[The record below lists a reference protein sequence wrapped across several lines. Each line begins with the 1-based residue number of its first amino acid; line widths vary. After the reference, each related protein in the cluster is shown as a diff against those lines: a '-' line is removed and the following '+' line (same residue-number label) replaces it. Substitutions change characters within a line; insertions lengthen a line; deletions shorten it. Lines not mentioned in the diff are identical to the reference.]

1 MTTRMQATL
10 TRTLT
15 SGILATLSVATIAD
29 AVETRFWRVDSRRDH
44 EEAEAD
50 GVAID
55 AEGAMTLS
63 LARSTEIAS
72 DEIYLWEIARG
83 KDGELFLGSG
93 DSGHV
98 LRADGDEPEL
108 LADLELLE
116 VMALA
121 VDGDVVYAGGA
132 PDGTVYAIDRDGT
145 VTPYF
150 DTEQGVVWDLTMHP
164 DGDLLVTTGE
174 TGKVFRVSGKDDGEV
189 IYESSDAHVMC
200 VTVESASS
208 ILVGTAGDGLV
219 CRLDGEGGVE
229 ILYDAAEEEIRS
241 IVLGDDGEVFIAVNV
256 APGDGSGNGDGPRPA
271 VYALGEHGSAR
282 RVWRTSSH
290 FLFALDRD
298 RDGTL
303 IAGTGE
309 PATIVR
315 IEPHRR
321 ETTTLVEL
329 DEGNVLS
336 IDASRDAIRVATG
349 DPARLLTLG
358 PRLGRSGTLASEV
371 RDAGAE
377 ASWSRIRW
385 TGDRPGGT
393 DVSFETR
400 TGNRETPDRTWSDWA
415 PATDEGA
422 NGHRVA
428 SSPARFLQWRA
439 TLSGNGSRTP
449 RVTEVVTSYRE
460 VNLRPVVQALDVSR
474 KGANLFTD
482 GDGKRARSVRQR
494 LPGGVEVDYS
504 LPFDGGPGGD
514 RPLAPGS
521 VAWAAG
527 LRTAS
532 WVAIDPNGDELVYD
546 LHYRPVESERWL
558 LLAEE
563 VNDLAYTWDASV
575 FPDGDYH
582 LRLVARDT
590 PSNPDGDDLDDVIV
604 SEVFEIDNTPPRVS
618 ALEARLEEGRIVIE
632 ARATDDRSAI
642 VRADVTLDG
651 QEWTPARASSGFLDA
666 REVSFDF
673 SVDAGDRAKGDPV
686 VLRVVDEAGNPVVSR
701 TFLD

>member
-1 MTTRMQATL
+1 MTTRMQAT
-10 TRTLT
+10 TIRTLT
-15 SGILATLSVATIAD
+15 SGILAALCVSTVAD

-44 EEAEAD
+44 EDAEVD

-55 AEGAMTLS
+55 AEGAITLS
-63 LARSTEIAS
+63 LSRSTEVTS

-83 KDGELFLGSG
+83 DDDVLFLGSG

-98 LRADGDEPEL
+98 LRSDGGEPEL

-121 VDGDVVYAGGA
+121 VDDDVVYAGGA

-150 DTEQGVVWDLTMHP
+150 DTEQGVVWDLALHP
-164 DGDLLVTTGE
+164 SGDLLVTTGE

-189 IYESSDAHVMC
+189 IYESTDAHIMC
-200 VTVESASS
+200 VTVESAAS
-208 ILVGTAGDGLV
+208 ILIGTAGDGLV

-241 IVLGDDGEVFIAVNV
+241 IVLGDEGEVFLAVNV
-256 APGDGSGNGDGPRPA
+256 APGGDDGDGPRPA
-271 VYALGEHGSAR
+271 VYALGPHGSAR
-282 RVWRTSSH
+282 RVWRTSSQ

-298 RDGTL
+298 RNGDL

-309 PATIVR
+309 PASIVR

-321 ETTTLVEL
+321 ETTTLLEL
-329 DEGNVLS
+329 EDGNVLAV
-336 IDASRDAIRVATG
+336 DASRDEIRVATG
-349 DPARLLTLG
+349 DPARLFTLG
-358 PRLGRSGTLASEV
+358 PRLGRSGTIESEV

-385 TGDRPGGT
+385 TGDRPSGT
-393 DVSFETR
+393 EVTFETR
-400 TGNRETPDRTWSDWA
+400 TGNRETPDRTWSAWT
-415 PATDEGA
+415 PASDEGA
-422 NGHRVA
+422 NGHRVT

-439 TLSGNGSRTP
+439 TLTGNGSRTP

-460 VNLRPVVQALDVSR
+460 VNLRPVLQALDVSR

-482 GDGKRARSVRQR
+482 GDKRTRSVRQR

-504 LPFDGGPGGD
+504 LPFDGGPSGD

-527 LRTAS
+527 LRTVS
-532 WVAIDPNGDELVYD
+532 WVAIDPNGDELRYD

-558 LLAEE
+558 LLAED
-563 VNDLAYTWDASV
+563 VNDLAYTWDGSV
-575 FPDGDYH
+575 FPDGDYV
-582 LRLVARDT
+582 LRVVARDT
-590 PSNPDGDDLDDVIV
+590 PSNPDGDDLEDVLV
-604 SEVFEIDNTPPRVS
+604 SEVFEIDNTPPRVAS
-618 ALEARLEEGRIVIE
+618 LEARLTEEGRIEIE
-632 ARATDDRSAI
+632 ARASDERSAI

-651 QEWTPARASSGFLDA
+651 QEWMPARTSSGFLDA

-673 SVDAGDRAKGDPV
+673 SVDAGDRTEGDPV